1 MSLQQV
7 IECCPDSVVCGPN
20 GGLATGI
27 LAQPV
32 DKATTGSRP
41 TFKQSF
47 NLTNAQILGMNAAS
61 VQLLPSPGAGF
72 ITVIKSF
79 TLIGRGTPAYVPL
92 VQTGNLTNFPF
103 PNVNVGSVGVNYT
116 ALAGGG
122 AVSLQYSANGTAYT
136 AGQVCSGTIANTV
149 YTGAG
154 AAGWGTTGTGVIN
167 LNLGFNAGVGLPVC
181 ITSAAAFTPGSGA
194 VTNNF
199 VAVIE
204 YQVWPSAPAQ

>member
-47 NLTNAQILGMNAAS
+47 NLTNAQILGMNAAP
-61 VQLLPSPGAGF
+61 VQVLPSPGAGF
-72 ITVIKSF
+72 VTVIKSF

-103 PNVNVGSVGVNYT
+103 PNVNVGSAGNNYT
-116 ALAGGG
+116 ALAAGG
-122 AVSLQYSANGTAYT
+122 AISLQYGVGGPGFA
-136 AGQVCSGTIANTV
+136 AGQVCSGTIAASV

-167 LNLGFNAGVGLPVC
+167 LNLGINTGVFISNA
-181 ITSAAAFTPGSGA
+181 TQAFTTGA
-194 VTNNF
+194 ATNNF

-204 YQVWPSAPAQ
+204 YQVWPSAAAQ